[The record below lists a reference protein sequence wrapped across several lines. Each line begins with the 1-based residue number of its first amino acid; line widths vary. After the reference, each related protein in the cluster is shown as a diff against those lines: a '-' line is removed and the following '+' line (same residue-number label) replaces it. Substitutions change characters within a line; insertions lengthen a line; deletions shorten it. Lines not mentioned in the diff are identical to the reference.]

1 MRLAWMN
8 AFLPDAATSAQVTVP
23 LLTLFKIQSIS
34 FTSDRVPMMVEPARV
49 DARAFETLYRDN
61 RSWLEQ
67 WLSLRLGSAWDA
79 ADLSQDTF
87 IRVLASSQSVAE
99 LQEPRAYLKTVGK
112 RLLINFYR
120 RRSLEQAY
128 LDALATLPANVA
140 PSPEQRWQ
148 VLETLHALD
157 QLLDGLPAKV
167 RRAFLLSQLEGLGYR
182 EIAERLKV
190 TERSVKR
197 YMAQAYEH
205 CLLADPC

>member
-1 MRLAWMN
+1 MVDLAG
-8 AFLPDAATSAQVTVP
+8 ADV
-23 LLTLFKIQSIS
+23 
-34 FTSDRVPMMVEPARV
+34 
-49 DARAFETLYRDN
+49 RAFETLYRDN

-67 WLSLRLGSAWDA
+67 WLGRRLGSACDA

-87 IRVLASSQSVAE
+87 IRVLASPQSVVD
-99 LQEPRAYLKTVGK
+99 LQKPRAYLKTVGK
-112 RLLINFYR
+112 RLLVNFYK

-128 LDALATLPANVA
+128 LDALATSPADVA

-157 QLLDGLPAKV
+157 QLLDGLPTAV

-182 EIAERLKV
+182 EIAERLQV
-190 TERSVKR
+190 SERSVKR

-205 CLLADPC
+205 CLLAELC